1 MNMKNV
7 IFTFVALF
15 SMMLSTECFAENDAS
30 NDLETKRFY
39 LVSDESQLYDGDE
52 IVIVGRKVENS
63 IVYFAMFERNADNYG
78 AKPIVLND
86 DGTLTPDEKTI
97 ILTLHRT
104 DKNKSWILK
113 DGGVFLYNASTNTS
127 RKLQTQSSEN
137 DNSYLSFSF
146 SSKDNA
152 VIAEFYKSKKG
163 TVLKAKRFI
172 GCYTSSNYGYVNC
185 YDESVI
191 PNYPIWFYVLRSTN
205 TLDEKDDNLLAE
217 IKTGAQNLSVNRA
230 FHKGGW
236 NTWCMPFDISVNAL
250 KKVFGDATEVSEFKA
265 VKNENGMM
273 QFCPVAETLSA
284 GTPYLVKPANEVEN
298 PMFESVYVA
307 NGVEPKDVTI
317 DGYSFCGTFAPYTM
331 ADNGTELF
339 LNSKNLLAK
348 PSANS
353 RKMRGFRAYFKIKNP
368 QNEAKVGFV
377 DTPTGVGEIKMDKPC
392 ARGVYNLY
400 GQKLQQNIESLPHG
414 IYIINGNKLYKK

>member
-1 MNMKNV
+1 MNMRNV
-7 IFTFVALF
+7 IFSFVVLLSLIC
-15 SMMLSTECFAENDAS
+15 SMECVAENEAENDV
-30 NDLETKRFY
+30 ETKRFY
-39 LVSDESQLYDGDE
+39 LVSDESQLYEGDE
-52 IVIVGRKVENS
+52 IVIVGRKVDNKS
-63 IVYFAMFERNADNYG
+63 IYMAMSEKNTSNYG
-78 AKPIVLND
+78 AEPISLND
-86 DGTLTPDEKTI
+86 DETITPDEKTR
-97 ILTLHRT
+97 ILVLQ
-104 DKNKSWILK
+104 KKKGYWCLK
-113 DGGVFLYNASTNTS
+113 DGGDFLYCGSTTS
-127 RKLQTQSSEN
+127 SGSLKAESSSSN
-137 DNSYLSFSF
+137 DSYLSFSF
-146 SSKDNA
+146 LSDKTI
-152 VIAEFYKSKKG
+152 IAEFYKSKIKSE
-163 TVLKAKRFI
+163 LKNKRFI
-172 GCYTSSNYGYVNC
+172 GCYTHNSDYGYINC
-185 YDESVI
+185 YDEATALT
-191 PNYPIWFYVLRSTN
+191 YPIWFYVFRSTS
-205 TLDEKDDNLLAE
+205 TLDEKDDKVSAS
-217 IKTGAQNLSVNRA
+217 IKPGAQNISVNRA

-273 QFCPVAETLSA
+273 QFCPVAETLFA
-284 GTPYLVKPANEVEN
+284 GTPYLVKPEKEVEN

-307 NGVEPKDVTI
+307 DGVEPKDVTI

-353 RKMRGFRAYFKIKNP
+353 SKMRGFRAYFKIKNP

>member
-52 IVIVGRKVENS
+52 IVIVGRKVTTNS
-63 IVYFAMFERNADNYG
+63 VLFLALTEKNTSSYG
-78 AKPIVLND
+78 AEPIVLND
-86 DGTLTPDEKTI
+86 DGTLTSNEKTK
-97 ILTLHRT
+97 ILILQR
-104 DKNKSWILK
+104 KGNSWILK
-113 DGGVFLYNASTNTS
+113 DGDVFLYNASTDTK
-127 RKLQTQSSEN
+127 RKLQAKSSIDN
-137 DNSYLSFSF
+137 DSYLSFSF
-146 SSKDNA
+146 TSTDNSI
-152 VIAEFYKSKKG
+152 IAEFYKSKM
-163 TVLKAKRFI
+163 TKRFM
-172 GCYTSSNYGYVNC
+172 GCQTDVQDYGYINC
-185 YDESVI
+185 YEESVI
-191 PNYPIWFYVLRSTN
+191 NSKPIWFYVLRSTN
-205 TLDEKDDNLLAE
+205 TLDEKDDNVSAS
-217 IKTGAQNLSVNRA
+217 IKTGAQNITVNRA

-284 GTPYLVKPANEVEN
+284 GTPYLVKPEKEVEN

-377 DTPTGVGEIKMDKPC
+377 DTPTGIGEIKTDKPC
-392 ARGVYNLY
+392 AGGVYNLY

-414 IYIINGNKLYKK
+414 IYIINENKLYKK